1 MTLKLLADMN
11 LSPLTV
17 AALKADGYD
26 IVRVSS
32 LLPATTTDTVIL
44 HLARQREM
52 IIVTQ
57 DLDFSTLLALGGYT
71 SPSLITLRLSNSEP
85 SVVTQRLRQVL
96 PQIEQRLS
104 TGCAVTVG
112 DSTVRIR
119 ELPIHRS

>member
-26 IVRVSS
+26 
-32 LLPATTTDTVIL
+32 
-44 HLARQREM
+44 
-52 IIVTQ
+52 
-57 DLDFSTLLALGGYT
+57 
-71 SPSLITLRLSNSEP
+71 
-85 SVVTQRLRQVL
+85 VVTQRLRQVL
-96 PQIEQRLS
+96 PQIKQRLS